1 MNNNLTTGK
10 IAPTLLKFA
19 FPYLLANA
27 LQAVYSAVDLIIIG
41 QFSSPE
47 TTSAAVAGV
56 AIGSQI
62 MMVFTVIV
70 LGISTGATILIAK
83 YTGADNKEK
92 LAQTIG
98 CIALIFAVMAIILTP
113 LLIALNSPA
122 ISLMQTP
129 SEAVGYT
136 KDFLLIC
143 SFGLPFIIGYNA
155 VSGIFRGMGDSKT
168 PLVFVGIACT
178 INILL
183 NLLFVAVLHLG
194 PKGSALSTIIAQGLA
209 FLLSISYMKI
219 KGFSFEIKRKHFRL
233 DKSITGKVFRVGVPL
248 ALQDALVSLS
258 FLIIT
263 AIVNTM
269 GVTETAAVGVVG
281 RLLGFLFI
289 PQTAF
294 AAAISTISSQNI
306 GAGKPERS
314 FKSLYYGIGFSV
326 IYSIIMFVYSQI
338 NPESLVSIFTSDIN
352 VIKGGAI
359 YLKSFS
365 YDYVLVSFVF
375 SFNTFFSSFNKAV
388 FSMAH
393 SLIATFLI
401 RIPVSFAVVNIMNG
415 SLYEMGFAAPVSTSF
430 SFLAC
435 LCFFFYLRKKL
446 LVVSK

>member
-19 FPYLLANA
+19 FPYLLASA
-27 LQAVYSAVDLIIIG
+27 LQAIYGAVDLIIIG

-62 MMVFTVIV
+62 MMVFTVII

-83 YTGADNKEK
+83 YTGADDKES
-92 LAQTIG
+92 LAKSIG
-98 CIALIFAVMAIILTP
+98 TVAIIFVLMAVILTP
-113 LLIALNSPA
+113 LLIILNNPA
-122 ISLMQTP
+122 IILMQTP
-129 SEAVGYT
+129 AEAVGYT

-143 SFGLPFIIGYNA
+143 SLGLPFIIGYNA
-155 VSGIFRGMGDSKT
+155 ISGIFRGMGDSKT
-168 PLVFVGIACT
+168 PLVFVGIACLV
-178 INILL
+178 NIIL
-183 NLLFVAVLHLG
+183 NLILVAILDMG
-194 PKGSALSTIIAQGLA
+194 PKGSALSTFIAQGIA
-209 FLLSISYMKI
+209 FLLSFFYLKNKGLNLKI
-219 KGFSFEIKRKHFRL
+219 KKEYFRINRQI
-233 DKSITGKVFRVGVPL
+233 SGNIFKVGIPL

-281 RLLGFLFI
+281 RLLAFLFI
-289 PQTAF
+289 PQSAF

-314 FKSLYYGIGFSV
+314 FKSLYYGIGFSL
-326 IYSIIMFVYSQI
+326 IYAVIMFIYSQI
-338 NPESLVSIFTSDIN
+338 NPESLIAIFTSDQK
-352 VIKGGAI
+352 VITQGGM

-365 YDYVLVSFVF
+365 YDYILVSFIF
-375 SFNTFFSSFNKAV
+375 SFNTFFSSFNKAI

-393 SLIATFLI
+393 SLIGTFLI
-401 RIPVSFAVVNIMNG
+401 RIPVSFFVVKIMNG
-415 SLYEMGFAAPVSTSF
+415 SLLELGFAAPVSSLF
-430 SFLAC
+430 SFIAC
-435 LCFFFYLRKKL
+435 LFFFFYLRKKSF
-446 LVVSK
+446 VISK